1 MEFSYKTKKTGIIT
15 DIAVRLLIGCV
26 LTGILYLITYYVAVI
41 NSFFMAV
48 ISFMI
53 IILTILAFYAMTEND
68 RGFLKIFFV
77 ILLTSADLSIIRL
90 DISNIDGAEE
100 VLSSKILDYQKRK
113 YCVFRFNDKQL
124 RAAINRHNQMVVN
137 KEKVDES
144 LMLNL

>member
-1 MEFSYKTKKTGIIT
+1 M
-15 DIAVRLLIGCV
+15 DIAIRLLIGCM
-26 LTGILYLITYYVAVI
+26 LTGILYLITYYVGVV
-41 NSFFMAV
+41 NSFFMA
-48 ISFMI
+48 ITSFMI

-77 ILLTSADLSIIRL
+77 ILLISVDFSIIRL
-90 DISNIDGAEE
+90 DIANINGAEE
-100 VLSSKILDYQKRK
+100 AMSSKILDYKKRK

>member
-15 DIAVRLLIGCV
+15 GIAVRLLIGCV

-68 RGFLKIFFV
+68 RGFLKIFFA
-77 ILLTSADLSIIRL
+77 ILLISADLSIIRL

-113 YCVFRFNDKQL
+113 YCVFNFNDKQL
-124 RAAINRHNQMVVN
+124 RAAINRHNQMVAN
-137 KEKVDES
+137 KGKASEY
-144 LMLNL
+144 LLLNL

>member
-1 MEFSYKTKKTGIIT
+1 MEFSYKTKKTGIIM
-15 DIAVRLLIGCV
+15 DIAIRLLIGCM
-26 LTGILYLITYYVAVI
+26 LTGILYLITYYAGVV
-41 NSFFMAV
+41 NSFFMA
-48 ISFMI
+48 ITSFII

-77 ILLTSADLSIIRL
+77 ILLISVDFSIIRL
-90 DISNIDGAEE
+90 DIANINGAEE
-100 VLSSKILDYQKRK
+100 AMSSKILDYKKRK

>member
-77 ILLTSADLSIIRL
+77 ILLISVDLSIIRL
-90 DISNIDGAEE
+90 DIANINGAEE
-100 VLSSKILDYQKRK
+100 VLSSKILDYKKRK
-113 YCVFRFNDKQL
+113 YCIFHFNDKQL
-124 RAAINRHNQMVVN
+124 RAAINRHNQMIIN
-137 KEKVDES
+137 KEKASES
-144 LMLNL
+144 LILNL

>member
-1 MEFSYKTKKTGIIT
+1 MEFSYTTKKTGIIT
-15 DIAVRLLIGCV
+15 DIAVRLLIGCM
-26 LTGILYLITYYVAVI
+26 LTGFLYLITYYVGVV
-41 NSFFMAV
+41 NSFFMA
-48 ISFMI
+48 ITSFMI

-77 ILLTSADLSIIRL
+77 ILLISVDLSIIRL
-90 DISNIDGAEE
+90 DIANINGAEE
-100 VLSSKILDYQKRK
+100 TLSSKILDYKKRK
-113 YCVFRFNDKQL
+113 YCIFHFNDKQL